1 MSTWP
6 LCFQKI
12 AAGTSGLCTM
22 QVKFST
28 DLNNFI
34 CYFKIRFFKRFI
46 QPFAVNIIWLTFGIM
61 YMDMLT
67 LNLYYWDKKVIAHLK
82 SLTNRFGCGEIY
94 KCNSFICKK

>member
-28 DLNNFI
+28 DLKNFI
-34 CYFKIRFFKRFI
+34 CYFKIRFLKLGQSGRFF
-46 QPFAVNIIWLTFGIM
+46 QPFAVNIIWL
-61 YMDMLT
+61 MLGMT
-67 LNLYYWDKKVIAHLK
+67 VSDGKTVIAHLK
-82 SLTNRFGCGEIY
+82 
-94 KCNSFICKK
+94 

>member
-28 DLNNFI
+28 DLKNFI
-34 CYFKIRFFKRFI
+34 SYFKIRFLKLGQSKRFI
-46 QPFAVNIIWLTFGIM
+46 QPFVLNIIRQ
-61 YMDMLT
+61 MLGMT
-67 LNLYYWDKKVIAHLK
+67 MVY
-82 SLTNRFGCGEIY
+82 SL
-94 KCNSFICKK
+94 

>member
-28 DLNNFI
+28 DLKNFI
-34 CYFKIRFFKRFI
+34 CYFKIRFLKLGRSERFI
-46 QPFAVNIIWLTFGIM
+46 QPFVLNIIRL
-61 YMDMLT
+61 MLGMT
-67 LNLYYWDKKVIAHLK
+67 MIY
-82 SLTNRFGCGEIY
+82 SL
-94 KCNSFICKK
+94 